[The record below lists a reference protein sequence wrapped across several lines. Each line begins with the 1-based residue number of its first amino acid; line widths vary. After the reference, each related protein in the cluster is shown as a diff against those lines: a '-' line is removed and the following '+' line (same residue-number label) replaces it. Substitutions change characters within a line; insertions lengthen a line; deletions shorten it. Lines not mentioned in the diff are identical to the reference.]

1 MSNQYIPERFGKKL
15 RALRKL
21 HGMSIQDLAQRLGY
35 SAHGYISE
43 IETGKKP
50 PTLEFALKIAVLF
63 RVSTDQ
69 LLNDHLDIPIGS
81 DPITM
86 ADLPF
91 IDRPPSP
98 KEIERLRLILSTY
111 QDGTGMIKAAG
122 NRTLP
127 GWRDFERAS
136 ALTFQGTAVENKFFV
151 DVIFPLSDEP
161 PAFYGID
168 CKMRRELRSLEN
180 RGIIYI
186 EVTNAAKLLWSHL
199 FTKGITEAN
208 FRNEPEAAGKA
219 LIDAVETLKK
229 NGSTAYPDGVIDL
242 ERSSYFVLLWD
253 TDGDYQ
259 LFQLPLRL
267 PVPEDLRWACYVGSR
282 ADGTETTRL
291 VGETEAGIL
300 YEWYGESGGQFKY
313 YPLVSAA
320 VWQSERFQLEPL
332 PTGVEQGIV
341 AKARAYFPALWDAAS
356 E

>member
-1 MSNQYIPERFGKKL
+1 MSNQYIPERFGEKL

-21 HGMSIQDLAQRLGY
+21 QGMSIQTLAQQLGY

-50 PTLEFALKIAVLF
+50 PTLEFALKIAALF
-63 RVSTDQ
+63 GVSTDQ
-69 LLNDHLDIPIGS
+69 LLNDHLDVLIESESVPM
-81 DPITM
+81 T
-86 ADLPF
+86 DLPF
-91 IDRPPSP
+91 IDRPPTE

-111 QDGTGMIKAAG
+111 QDGTGMIKAQSD
-122 NRTLP
+122 RTLP
-127 GWRDFERAS
+127 GWRDFERAC
-136 ALTFQGTAVENKFFV
+136 ALTFNGTAVENKFFV
-151 DVIFPLSDEP
+151 DVIFPLESQP
-161 PAFYGID
+161 PTFYGID

-199 FTKGITEAN
+199 ASRGVTEAN
-208 FRNEPEAAGKA
+208 FRDEPEAAGKG
-219 LIDAVETLKK
+219 LIDAVETLKRTS
-229 NGSTAYPDGVIDL
+229 STAYPDGLINL

-253 TDGDYQ
+253 TNGDYQ

-267 PVPEDLRWACYVGSR
+267 PAPEDLRWTCFIGSR

-291 VGETEAGIL
+291 VGETDAGIL

-313 YPLVSAA
+313 YPPVSAA
-320 VWQSERFQLEPL
+320 VWQSERFRLEPL
-332 PTGVEQGIV
+332 PAGVEQGIL
-341 AKARAYFPALWDAAS
+341 AKTRAYFPALWDAAS